1 MTTAT
6 TNQDIS
12 KRFYQDYDSLT
23 EAQRAKGTREEHDA
37 RRESLGLTGINAK
50 VDTKPR
56 MAGEALRILKRSET
70 PNQTGINTAKEAVY
84 GGGLAGFDAGAAGAG
99 SQRGNDR
106 LSKRDIRGLRQQG
119 VSKQEILDYVEAN
132 PDVNSSGA
140 KAQKLLNKF
149 KTSLTENGETPNGET
164 PDTDTETPGTPGTP
178 GDPTEP
184 ETSPDNPPSPD
195 QPEGDTPTM
204 NEEGNEYYKAPGYQY
219 GDYKSPV
226 KIKDT
231 EELIADSNMWR
242 DNDREG
248 MQWHKEFRTNLFDG
262 LKQKYGQDSNAIFRD
277 TMTWMDG
284 KVQEAE
290 DKALIQET
298 KFFGDMDAYTPN
310 FNFERYI
317 PEEIDTDVLGDIAD
331 DYEDKLD
338 DM

>member
-6 TNQDIS
+6 SNNDIS

-23 EAQRAKGTREEHDA
+23 EAQQAKGTKEEHDA

-50 VDTKPR
+50 SDSKPR
-56 MAGEALRILKRSET
+56 MAGEALRQLKKADET
-70 PNQTGINTAKEAVY
+70 NRTGIDTAKQAVY
-84 GGGLAGFDAGAAGAG
+84 GGGLEGFDAGAAGAG
-99 SQRGNDR
+99 SRGGTER

-119 VSKQEILDYVEAN
+119 VGKQEILDYVDAN
-132 PDVNSSGA
+132 PGVNSSGG

-149 KTSLTENGETPNGET
+149 KTSLAEDGETPNGQT
-164 PDTDTETPGTPGTP
+164 PDPV

-184 ETSPDNPPSPD
+184 DTSPDNPPAPD
-195 QPEGDTPTM
+195 QPEGDTPPM
-204 NEEGNEYYKAPGYQY
+204 NEEGNAYIKSPGYQY

-231 EELIADSNMWR
+231 EELISDSNMWR
-242 DNDREG
+242 DNSRDG
-248 MQWHKEFRTNLFDG
+248 MSWHTDYRTNLFDG

-290 DKALIQET
+290 DKALIEQT
-298 KFFGDMDAYTPN
+298 KFFGDMDNFAPN

-317 PEEIDTDVLGDIAD
+317 PEEIDTDRLGDISD